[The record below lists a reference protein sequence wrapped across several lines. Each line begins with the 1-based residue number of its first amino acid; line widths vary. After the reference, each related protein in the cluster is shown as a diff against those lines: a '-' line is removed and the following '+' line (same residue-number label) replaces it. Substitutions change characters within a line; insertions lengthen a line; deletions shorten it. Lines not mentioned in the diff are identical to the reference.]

1 MVAGKYYYCQPDV
14 SCNNKNMWMRM
25 LYVFTVFP
33 NAKKKAGLQAN
44 ESWSQNILIVIVL
57 IKANFSALLV
67 SAARHISFLN
77 CTYSNGE
84 VIGFK

>member
-1 MVAGKYYYCQPDV
+1 MFPVITKTCEWECYMCSQFFP
-14 SCNNKNMWMRM
+14 M
-25 LYVFTVFP
+25 L
-33 NAKKKAGLQAN
+33 KKKAGLQAN

-84 VIGFK
+84 VTGFK